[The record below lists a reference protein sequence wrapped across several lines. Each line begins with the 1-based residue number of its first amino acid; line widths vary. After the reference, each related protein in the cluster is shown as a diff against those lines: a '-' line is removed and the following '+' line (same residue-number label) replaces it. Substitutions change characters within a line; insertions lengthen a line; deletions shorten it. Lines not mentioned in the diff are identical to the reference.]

1 MKINFQ
7 NLYMAIFKPREKLLE
22 EKVKYWIEEEFIY
35 VYPDYSLEL
44 LAEKTGA
51 NTLTIEMMLLRLYK
65 KSFYPLKRS
74 LRVMFLQQT
83 AIDEPESTLQDF
95 VLYGGYEEIDHML
108 DDIKKETGLD
118 FEEFIKY
125 SQELGGRDNC

>member
-35 VYPDYSLEL
+35 VYLDYSLEL

-51 NTLTIEMMLLRLYK
+51 NTLTIDMMLVRLYK

-74 LRVMFLQQT
+74 LRVMFLQQA

-95 VLYGGYEEIDHML
+95 VLYGGYEKIDHML
-108 DDIKKETGLD
+108 DDIKVETGLD

-125 SQELGGRDNC
+125 SQELDGRDNC

>member
-7 NLYMAIFKPREKLLE
+7 NLYMAIFKPREKELIENL
-22 EKVKYWIEEEFIY
+22 KYLIEHECIF
-35 VYPDYSLEL
+35 VSPDYSLEL
-44 LAEKTGA
+44 LAEKA
-51 NTLTIEMMLLRLYK
+51 RASTLTIDMMLVRLYK
-65 KSFYPLKRS
+65 KSFYPFKRS
-74 LRVMFLQQT
+74 LRVMFLQQA

-108 DDIKKETGLD
+108 DDIKVETGLD

-125 SQELGGRDNC
+125 SQELDGRDNC